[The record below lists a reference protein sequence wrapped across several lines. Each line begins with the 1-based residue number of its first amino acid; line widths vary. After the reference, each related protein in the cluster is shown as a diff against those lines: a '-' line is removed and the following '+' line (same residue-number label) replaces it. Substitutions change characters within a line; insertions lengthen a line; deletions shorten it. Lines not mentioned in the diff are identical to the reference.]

1 LLSAKGAKEHEEKRS
16 TAKDAKE
23 REGKTLIREWREQ
36 ARIKAGLSLVWI
48 RVIRG

>member
-1 LLSAKGAKEHEEKRS
+1 MSAKDAKEREKKPL

-23 REGKTLIREWREQ
+23 REGKTSIREWREQ
-36 ARIKAGLSLVWI
+36 ARIKAALSLVLI